1 MSVLYH
7 WHILCLTKLQRF
19 LMLLCSNMESEEIQR
34 CNPAE
39 DAVNSSQVLPQ
50 IWVSKQ
56 MLAARY
62 GVCVRT
68 IHNLMR
74 KRILPSYPLGR
85 AVRFHPAECDA
96 TLAKLRRASVLEE
109 GGKR

>member
-1 MSVLYH
+1 MLVLYY
-7 WHILCLTKLQRF
+7 WHSLCLTKLQRF
-19 LMLLCSNMESEEIQR
+19 AMLLCSMMESEVSQR

-39 DAVNSSQVLPQ
+39 NAVNRSQALPQ
-50 IWVSKQ
+50 ILVDKQ
-56 MLAARY
+56 ALAARY

-85 AVRFHPAECDA
+85 AIRFHPAECDA
-96 TLAKLRRASVLEE
+96 ALAKLKRASVLEK
-109 GGKR
+109 GGTR

>member
-1 MSVLYH
+1 MLVLYS

-34 CNPAE
+34 CNAAE
-39 DAVNSSQVLPQ
+39 NSANGSRILPQ
-50 IWVSKQ
+50 ILVDKQ
-56 MLAARY
+56 AIAARY

-68 IHNLMR
+68 IHNEMR
-74 KRILPSYPLGR
+74 KRTLPYYLIGR

-96 TLAKLRRASVLEE
+96 ALAKL
-109 GGKR
+109 